1 MKYSFAEKLAAVLL
15 VLRDGYSAKK
25 AARIIG
31 SEQKHIRRW
40 VGLYQSHGEEG
51 LRHRFHAYSV
61 EFKLS
66 VLEYMR
72 QNHLS
77 LFATAVHFGIPQDS
91 TILQWERLYRTQ
103 GIEGL
108 TPKPRGRPPM
118 NRDKPKAIKAKEPTT
133 EHEQLLVEN
142 ERLRA
147 ENAYLKKL
155 RALVEER
162 IARESGNEP
171 KPSKD

>member
-1 MKYSFAEKLAAVLL
+1 MQYSFAEKLEAVLL
-15 VLRDGYSAKK
+15 VLCGGY
-25 AARIIG
+25 AARAAARMIG
-31 SEQKHIRRW
+31 SDQKHIRRW

-91 TILQWERLYRTQ
+91 TILHWERLYRTQ

-162 IARESGNEP
+162 IARESGSEP
-171 KPSKD
+171 RPSKD